1 MCRLYGF
8 RANEP
13 TKVECTLAYAQNAL
27 LSQSRADLRGKSHPD
42 GWGIGFYEDSEPA
55 IERRATAAYEDLH
68 FSATAERMFAQTV
81 VAHVRKATVGAADL
95 ANTHPFAH
103 LRWMFIHNGTV
114 RAFDRVRPLL
124 EEETAPELLRLRRG
138 TTDSE
143 LTFYWLL
150 TRMKQTGIDL
160 SGMPSFPTSVV
171 DSVGTAVKT
180 LDQWCTREG
189 AERPAQLNF
198 ILTDGHILVASRWH
212 NSLHW
217 VEREGVHDCE
227 ICGIPHVR
235 HVDGTNYRAVVI
247 ASEPITH
254 EAWCEVP
261 EGALLSVGDSTM
273 ATILPL

>member
-42 GWGIGFYEDSEPA
+42 GWGIGYYEDGEPA
-55 IERRATAAYEDLH
+55 VERRATAAYQDLH
-68 FSATAERMFAQTV
+68 FSATAERMFAHTV
-81 VAHVRKATVGAADL
+81 VAHVRKATVGATSIP
-95 ANTHPFAH
+95 NTHPFTH
-103 LRWMFIHNGTV
+103 RGWMFIHNGTV
-114 RAFDRVRPLL
+114 RAFERVRPLL
-124 EEETAPELLRLRRG
+124 QERTDPEFLEQRRG

-143 LTFYWLL
+143 LAFYWLL
-150 TRMKQTGIDL
+150 TQMKQAGINLDRRAAPKAAVEYL
-160 SGMPSFPTSVV
+160 
-171 DSVGTAVKT
+171 VGTAVKT
-180 LDQWCTREG
+180 LDEWCSREG

-198 ILTDGHILVASRWH
+198 IVTDGRILVASRWH

-217 VEREGVHDCE
+217 VGRDGVHDCE

-235 HVDGTNYRAVVI
+235 HVEGTTYRAVVV

-254 EAWCEVP
+254 EAWREVP
-261 EGALLSVGDSTM
+261 DASLLSVGAS
-273 ATILPL
+273 AKGEILRL